1 MAQIKLV
8 GNHRGKE
15 VILGMNLD
23 DTEISY
29 SGSGV
34 DEIVPEITLS
44 QYDYSD
50 IDSGGQTFTVI
61 VTSNVPWE
69 IVDSYDWF
77 ACDPEYG
84 EAGDTTVTVTV
95 DANATEDPRAGVIVV
110 IEREIE
116 SAILNLDQ

>member
-1 MAQIKLV
+1 MPTQIKLV

-23 DTEISY
+23 DTEIPY
-29 SGSGV
+29 SAIE
-34 DEIVPEITLS
+34 EIIPEIALS

-50 IDSGGQTFTVI
+50 IDSGGQTFTVV
-61 VTSNVPWE
+61 VTSNVSWE

-84 EAGDTTVTVTV
+84 EPGDTTVTVTV
-95 DANATEDPRAGVIVV
+95 DANTTEDARAGVIVV
-110 IEREIE
+110 IEREVE
-116 SAILNLDQ
+116 AAILNLDQ